1 MLFSAHFSLRKEIS
15 ASPLTN
21 TTVPEVLSNKQV
33 SPCKFLKL
41 IIKNP
46 ELLYHTELMLRVS
59 YLLVQH
65 GIDRMDASS
74 TDSEVDDDNCHDL
87 HCEEQLDSSDYG
99 EESDPESDI
108 EDEPTYETE
117 TDGPTTSDMDVDTDT
132 EQPRTFKR

>member
-1 MLFSAHFSLRKEIS
+1 MLFSAHFRLREEIS

-33 SPCKFLKL
+33 SPYKFLKF

>member
-1 MLFSAHFSLRKEIS
+1 
-15 ASPLTN
+15 
-21 TTVPEVLSNKQV
+21 
-33 SPCKFLKL
+33 
-41 IIKNP
+41 
-46 ELLYHTELMLRVS
+46 MLRVS